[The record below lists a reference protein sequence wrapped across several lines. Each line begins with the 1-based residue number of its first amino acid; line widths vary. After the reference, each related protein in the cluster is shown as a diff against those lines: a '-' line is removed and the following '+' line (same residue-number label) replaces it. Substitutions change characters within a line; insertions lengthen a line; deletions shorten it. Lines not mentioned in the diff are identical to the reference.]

1 MRIKEKYVKYIFI
14 YHSHNLIIV
23 YLGQVLVV
31 AMFLHHSAAVIEEYL
46 KKDLRKD
53 TNVSQNLAM
62 VDTNQKGMVKCAGI
76 CALDEFCFGF
86 SLDQPNSKCSTLQCT
101 RPDEQ
106 QKSFSDNLYARID
119 TNLEDPSLLARG
131 I

>member
-1 MRIKEKYVKYIFI
+1 M
-14 YHSHNLIIV
+14 
-23 YLGQVLVV
+23 
-31 AMFLHHSAAVIEEYL
+31 LHRNSAAVIEEYL
-46 KKDLRKD
+46 KKDLGKD

-62 VDTNQKGMVKCAGI
+62 VDTNHKGIAMCAGI

-86 SLDQPNSKCSTLQCT
+86 SLDQPSSKCSTLQCT
-101 RPDEQ
+101 RPDKQ
-106 QKSFSDNLYARID
+106 QKSFPDHLYARID

>member
-1 MRIKEKYVKYIFI
+1 MYLFLYII
-14 YHSHNLIIV
+14 DTNLSLF
-23 YLGQVLVV
+23 LGQVLVV
-31 AMFLHHSAAVIEEYL
+31 AMLLHYSAAVIEEYL
-46 KKDLRKD
+46 KKDLGKD

-86 SLDQPNSKCSTLQCT
+86 SMDQSSSKCSTLQCAK
-101 RPDEQ
+101 PDEQ
-106 QKSFSDNLYARID
+106 QKSFPDHLYARID
-119 TNLEDPSLLARG
+119 TNLKDPSLLARG

>member
-1 MRIKEKYVKYIFI
+1 MF
-14 YHSHNLIIV
+14 
-23 YLGQVLVV
+23 LGQALVI
-31 AMFLHHSAAVIEEYL
+31 AMFLHHSTAVLAEYL
-46 KKDLRKD
+46 EKDLGKD
-53 TNVSQNLAM
+53 ANVSQNLAM

-106 QKSFSDNLYARID
+106 QKSFPEHLYARID

>member
-1 MRIKEKYVKYIFI
+1 MKYISVYYSNVFI
-14 YHSHNLIIV
+14 TV
-23 YLGQVLVV
+23 LGQVLIIS
-31 AMFLHHSAAVIEEYL
+31 MLLHHSAALVEEYL
-46 KKDLRKD
+46 KKGLGKD

-86 SLDQPNSKCSTLQCT
+86 SLNQPSSKCSTLQCI
-101 RPDEQ
+101 RPDDQ
-106 QKSFSDNLYARID
+106 QKGLPENLYARGN

>member
-1 MRIKEKYVKYIFI
+1 M
-14 YHSHNLIIV
+14 L
-23 YLGQVLVV
+23 
-31 AMFLHHSAAVIEEYL
+31 LHHSAALIAEYL
-46 KKDLRKD
+46 KKDLGKD

-86 SLDQPNSKCSTLQCT
+86 FLNQPSSKCSTLQCT
-101 RPDEQ
+101 RPDGHQEGLPEH
-106 QKSFSDNLYARID
+106 LYARVNS
-119 TNLEDPSLLARG
+119 NLEDPSLLARG